1 MPVHLRI
8 RDQQCHQ
15 EEGRE
20 MCSVVGSTAFTGAT
34 QPPFSIAT
42 SQDLEEI
49 LGLRAGELPPGLV
62 WVG

>member
-1 MPVHLRI
+1 
-8 RDQQCHQ
+8 
-15 EEGRE
+15 
-20 MCSVVGSTAFTGAT
+20 MCSVVGSTAFTEAT